1 MRLRGARRLYNIF
14 KTEGSGDEMQDEKTI
29 LRRAEEFI
37 DARAAEMAA
46 FSDWL
51 AEHPELSG
59 EEYES
64 SRLMA
69 EKLRGE
75 GFEVEYPFCGIPTAF
90 MAKKSFGA
98 KKPAV
103 AIMAEYDALPG
114 IGHGCGHNL
123 HGTMSL
129 YAGLALGEAM
139 AGAGLCGE
147 LRVVG
152 TPAEEGDGAKIKMA
166 DDGVFDDA
174 DLAVMIHSDAAESLA
189 DYRALGLNGFDFT
202 FTGQTAHSAG
212 SPWDG
217 RSAQNGALLFME
229 AMNMLRLHMRDGCR
243 LHAIITQVDGAAN
256 IIPDKAVCRVEA
268 RAPEKNMLD
277 ELTEGVFR
285 CARGA
290 AVATATEVSWE
301 RFEGH
306 FEPVL
311 PNPAA
316 EKLAEEIMA
325 QYGVEC
331 TRGRGP
337 QGSSDVGNVSY
348 RCPAIQPE
356 LAITERKLALHT
368 REFAAATMTDEG
380 HAALVKGTKIL
391 AAICLRVF
399 ADEKL
404 RLEMH
409 GGFEAALKQTL

>member
-1 MRLRGARRLYNIF
+1 
-14 KTEGSGDEMQDEKTI
+14 MQDEKAI
-29 LRRAEEFI
+29 LRRAEEII

-217 RSAQNGALLFME
+217 RSAQSGALLFME

-243 LHAIITQVDGAAN
+243 LHALITHVSGAAN

-290 AVATATEVSWE
+290 AIATATEVSWE

-316 EKLAEEIMA
+316 EKLAEEVMA
-325 QYGVEC
+325 RYGVEC

-368 REFAAATMTDEG
+368 REFAAATTTDEG

-404 RLEMH
+404 RQAMR
-409 GGFEAALKQTL
+409 GGFEAALKQML

>member
-1 MRLRGARRLYNIF
+1 
-14 KTEGSGDEMQDEKTI
+14 MQDEKAI
-29 LRRAEEFI
+29 LRRAEEII

-103 AIMAEYDALPG
+103 AIMAEYD
-114 IGHGCGHNL
+114 
-123 HGTMSL
+123 
-129 YAGLALGEAM
+129 
-139 AGAGLCGE
+139 
-147 LRVVG
+147 RVVG

-217 RSAQNGALLFME
+217 RSAQSGALLFME

-243 LHAIITQVDGAAN
+243 LHALITHVSGAAN

-404 RLEMH
+404 RMSMR
-409 GGFEAALKQTL
+409 GGFEAALKQTM